1 MKSLFDFL
9 RRGALK
15 KQIQG
20 LTQVFFCLGDG
31 SPLAGNVQLGA
42 QGDVPIAMASLD
54 NCSKILHIVTFSWVL
69 MANSLL
75 T

>member
-1 MKSLFDFL
+1 
-9 RRGALK
+9 
-15 KQIQG
+15 
-20 LTQVFFCLGDG
+20 
-31 SPLAGNVQLGA
+31 LAGNVQLGA